1 MPASGMHKASSQPTA
16 AQKLQLRSCACSWGE
31 DCRAM
36 QREQPPKYANLCVM
50 VGRDRARAEEVLGC
64 SQLELLP
71 EKQKE
76 LADRSCGERKPDSL
90 RGATV
95 QYIAGK
101 EPKDV
106 RIWAGH
112 FLDDDLIHGDDGL
125 PIGVKAETAHEH
137 YVVQPRSGPQPAQ
150 VPGRPRKGRDAAMSR
165 TSVRAQRQ

>member
-1 MPASGMHKASSQPTA
+1 M
-16 AQKLQLRSCACSWGE
+16 
-31 DCRAM
+31 
-36 QREQPPKYANLCVM
+36 
-50 VGRDRARAEEVLGC
+50 LGC

-90 RGATV
+90 QGATV

-112 FLDDDLIHGDDGL
+112 FLDDDLIFGDDGL
-125 PIGVKAETAHEH
+125 PIAVKATTAHEH
-137 YVVQPRSGPQPAQ
+137 YVVQPRSGPQPAP
-150 VPGRPRKGRDAAMSR
+150 VPDRPRKGRDAAVSQ
-165 TSVRAQRQ
+165 TFARAQQQQAWAVQRETAAEVAAGPFADGGGGVSSGSSLQVTPANLGAKRSRWSEAALRHASND